1 MGEAL
6 YLLNCL
12 ICYRSSVITMLMGL
26 CEFCE
31 FFYALFLYFF
41 FMLLFFT
48 LLQAQFYGLY
58 GLPLA
63 AKQEKFVYLEKL
75 P

>member
-12 ICYRSSVITMLMGL
+12 ICYLSSDITMLMGL

-31 FFYALFLYFF
+31 FFYALFLYLVTKPN
-41 FMLLFFT
+41 FMVCMGCPCCE
-48 LLQAQFYGLY
+48 AREICIPG
-58 GLPLA
+58 
-63 AKQEKFVYLEKL
+63 
-75 P
+75 